1 MLLGAVLAAW
11 LLAGAVEAAVVV
23 VHNRTD
29 RAVEFSLGPM
39 WGGTVHHYTVGP
51 AGLASVQVPGPAQV
65 EFLSDRASVRRSVE
79 PDTLHEFLRDG
90 EKVDLRPV
98 LFSTSPPRQTPAAG
112 PRGLV
117 VVPVKLLADEANPA
131 TRALWERR
139 LRQQLEMASQRT
151 EACCGVRFQAAAV
164 DSWRADAPRDDP
176 ARLLD
181 EFSNVKPQPG
191 WLAVGVLSGMKG
203 AGSHEAGHAPQPMF
217 SHLLLPEA
225 GRDFSRDDQL
235 RALVRG
241 LGHYLGAVHS
251 PEPGSVMR
259 ATPVRGR
266 VLNITFDALNTLVMN
281 LWAEEIGAHGPRA
294 AEAMAGDSRRYLAAI
309 YLDVATHL
317 PGDRQPLG
325 YAELLRAPVPPP
337 GRYLGQWIDGSRLAA
352 ARVAGWHHAAASP
365 TLADRELFDRQRPI
379 RWLLDSTLPE
389 APPAESWLEFV
400 GGDCLPGRVV
410 GFSDGTE
417 SPSDRL
423 PPHLTVQPCCP
434 LDLPGS
440 SARASVRV
448 ILPWLRRIVWQRVTQ
463 GYQPRTLFFPDG
475 RRLEFRSVRF
485 SSRAVQLLRDE
496 GIVEVPMSEAAEL
509 HLAPRDPWEVHFE
522 QLAALAP
529 GDEARLVRVETVS
542 GLRATSSTQRFDAR
556 GSADRPASWYH
567 LVQPAWSLEPFWL
580 AHEAIRLRE
589 YFAASEVPLSRITP
603 SRSLQ
608 QSDLGGGWPEQ
619 FDRNVQGGLL
629 ESGGK
634 LAAWGFGV
642 HARSELEFP
651 LPAAARAFRTRLGLD
666 ELAGDGGCVRASVA
680 VEPGGTLFAS
690 GLVRGSE
697 QTLDSEWL
705 PLDGKQKQSVAGT
718 LRVPSAFHG
727 TRSVPGTLPATGN
740 APFVVPPLG
749 GSSPGFRLKPV
760 LRTSATSS
768 RAQGTLDGKPGRLVL
783 RVEPAWREGPP
794 GTDPLDIRDIFDWLE
809 PIIELD
815 PQQVETELA
824 RRGPGLVAAW
834 QNWRVTTG
842 DAPLARLITYRDER
856 AARDPSYRLLVCPGN
871 ERLHVRGKLL
881 PRPGKDQLLVAVSRP
896 PPIPV
901 SQLEVRVEGR
911 SLGRFEVPVRDT
923 VAAAPIVVSLAPYRG
938 RSIAVE
944 LIQHPSN
951 EKSMVEWRAIS
962 LVGHQSG
969 GPVGGGSRE
978 REDAE
983 RPNLK
988 SKI

>member
-1 MLLGAVLAAW
+1 M
-11 LLAGAVEAAVVV
+11 
-23 VHNRTD
+23 
-29 RAVEFSLGPM
+29 
-39 WGGTVHHYTVGP
+39 
-51 AGLASVQVPGPAQV
+51 
-65 EFLSDRASVRRSVE
+65 
-79 PDTLHEFLRDG
+79 
-90 EKVDLRPV
+90 
-98 LFSTSPPRQTPAAG
+98 
-112 PRGLV
+112 
-117 VVPVKLLADEANPA
+117 
-131 TRALWERR
+131 
-139 LRQQLEMASQRT
+139 
-151 EACCGVRFQAAAV
+151 
-164 DSWRADAPRDDP
+164 
-176 ARLLD
+176 
-181 EFSNVKPQPG
+181 
-191 WLAVGVLSGMKG
+191 
-203 AGSHEAGHAPQPMF
+203 
-217 SHLLLPEA
+217 
-225 GRDFSRDDQL
+225 
-235 RALVRG
+235 
-241 LGHYLGAVHS
+241 
-251 PEPGSVMR
+251 
-259 ATPVRGR
+259 
-266 VLNITFDALNTLVMN
+266 
-281 LWAEEIGAHGPRA
+281 
-294 AEAMAGDSRRYLAAI
+294 
-309 YLDVATHL
+309 
-317 PGDRQPLG
+317 
-325 YAELLRAPVPPP
+325 
-337 GRYLGQWIDGSRLAA
+337 
-352 ARVAGWHHAAASP
+352 
-365 TLADRELFDRQRPI
+365 
-379 RWLLDSTLPE
+379 
-389 APPAESWLEFV
+389 

-509 HLAPRDPWEVHFE
+509 HLALRDPWEVHFE

-567 LVQPAWSLEPFWL
+567 LVQPAWSLEPFRL

-705 PLDGKQKQSVAGT
+705 PLDGKQKQIVAGT

-727 TRSVPGTLPATGN
+727 TRSVPGNIARDWKCTVRSPA
-740 APFVVPPLG
+740 
-749 GSSPGFRLKPV
+749 FRRFFARIPAKAGTTNIGHFFP
-760 LRTSATSS
+760 R
-768 RAQGTLDGKPGRLVL
+768 QGTLDGKPGRLVL

-856 AARDPSYRLLVCPGN
+856 ARAIRATACSSAPATSDCTCAASSCPGPARTN
-871 ERLHVRGKLL
+871 CWW
-881 PRPGKDQLLVAVSRP
+881 P
-896 PPIPV
+896 
-901 SQLEVRVEGR
+901 
-911 SLGRFEVPVRDT
+911 
-923 VAAAPIVVSLAPYRG
+923 
-938 RSIAVE
+938 
-944 LIQHPSN
+944 
-951 EKSMVEWRAIS
+951 
-962 LVGHQSG
+962 
-969 GPVGGGSRE
+969 
-978 REDAE
+978 
-983 RPNLK
+983 
-988 SKI
+988 